1 MDGRDHEGASAPS
14 LSGLL
19 ARPMGTLAQT
29 RDELERIGERGGEG
43 LAMGDCL
50 AAARVLARA
59 SCALEL
65 ERAALLESIAVLLA
79 ASLSSGS
86 AGSPGSHVR
95 AASLHDVMR
104 SRGGR

>member
-1 MDGRDHEGASAPS
+1 MDGIQHEDASS
-14 LSGLL
+14 LRGLL
-19 ARPMGTLAQT
+19 ARPLGTLHDA
-29 RDELERIGERGGEG
+29 RAELERLCERGGEG

-86 AGSPGSHVR
+86 AGSAGSHVR
-95 AASLHDVMR
+95 AASLESVMR
-104 SRGGR
+104 SREGG